1 MKINKKS
8 IMDRLK
14 KVPDPE
20 LGISIVDLG
29 LVYDVKIDKGNIRVI
44 MTLTTMGCP
53 LFDQIERPIKEEL
66 QKIKNI
72 KNVDVEL
79 TFEPPWS
86 PEKMSKQ
93 ARINLGFF

>member
-1 MKINKKS
+1 MKINKKR
-8 IMDRLK
+8 IMDQLK

-29 LVYDVKIDKGNIRVI
+29 LVYDVKIDKGNVRVI

-53 LFDQIERPIKEEL
+53 LFELIERPIKEEL
-66 QKIKNI
+66 KKIKEVKNI
-72 KNVDVEL
+72 EVEL

-93 ARINLGFF
+93 ARVNLGFF

>member
-1 MKINKKS
+1 ME
-8 IMDRLK
+8 RLK

-29 LVYDVKIDKGNIRVI
+29 LVYDVKIDKGNVRVI

-53 LFDQIERPIKEEL
+53 LFELIERPIKEEL
-66 QKIKNI
+66 KKMKGVKNI
-72 KNVDVEL
+72 DVEL

>member
-1 MKINKKS
+1 MTLNKKN
-8 IMDRLK
+8 IIDRLK

-29 LVYDVKIDKGNIRVI
+29 LVYDVKIDKGNVRVI

-53 LFDQIERPIKEEL
+53 LFELIERPIKEEL
-66 QKIKNI
+66 KKIKEV
-72 KNVDVEL
+72 KNVEVEL

>member
-1 MKINKKS
+1 MN
-8 IMDRLK
+8 RLK

-29 LVYDVKIDKGNIRVI
+29 LVYDVKINNGNVRII

-53 LFDQIERPIKEEL
+53 LFDLIERPIKEEL
-66 QKIKNI
+66 KKIKNI
-72 KNVDVEL
+72 KNIDVEL

>member
-1 MKINKKS
+1 MNINKKN
-8 IMDRLK
+8 IIDRLK
-14 KVPDPE
+14 NVPDPE

-29 LVYDVKIDKGNIRVI
+29 LVYDVKIDKGNVRVI

-53 LFDQIERPIKEEL
+53 LFDLIERPIKEEL
-66 QKIKNI
+66 KKMKEVKNI
-72 KNVDVEL
+72 DVEL

>member
-1 MKINKKS
+1 MTLNKKN
-8 IMDRLK
+8 IMERLK

-29 LVYDVKIDKGNIRVI
+29 LVYDVKIDKGNVRVI

-53 LFDQIERPIKEEL
+53 LFELIERPIKEEL
-66 QKIKNI
+66 KKMKGVKNI
-72 KNVDVEL
+72 DVEL